1 MKKYLFI
8 GIIVFAFI
16 LTLPA
21 VAKSE
26 DAGPK
31 GIHEPGTGLDNP
43 ELKEQNRG
51 TGLGVTSS
59 EVIETEEVEDV
70 EEEVTSSKDNVPGQN
85 SMALE
90 RRSQVANAV
99 QEMLNATEK
108 IEGGIGE
115 KVREIAQNQNQIHE
129 NIEMKLEQIK
139 NQNRF
144 FRFLFGSKA
153 KDVEELKNQIKT
165 NQEKIVELKNT
176 VGEMTDEQVKARLET
191 QINTLEQVKT
201 QIETETIE
209 ETSDFSL
216 FGWVKNLFK

>member
-1 MKKYLFI
+1 
-8 GIIVFAFI
+8 
-16 LTLPA
+16 
-21 VAKSE
+21 
-26 DAGPK
+26 
-31 GIHEPGTGLDNP
+31 
-43 ELKEQNRG
+43 
-51 TGLGVTSS
+51 
-59 EVIETEEVEDV
+59 
-70 EEEVTSSKDNVPGQN
+70 
-85 SMALE
+85 
-90 RRSQVANAV
+90 
-99 QEMLNATEK
+99 
-108 IEGGIGE
+108 
-115 KVREIAQNQNQIHE
+115 
-129 NIEMKLEQIK
+129 MKLEQIK

>member
-8 GIIVFAFI
+8 SIIVFAFI
-16 LTLPA
+16 FALPA

-26 DAGPK
+26 KAGPK
-31 GIHEPGTGLDNP
+31 GIHEPGTGL
-43 ELKEQNRG
+43 R
-51 TGLGVTSS
+51 VTTS
-59 EVIETEEVEDV
+59 DV
-70 EEEVTSSKDNVPGQN
+70 TDTEEEVTSSKENITGPNV
-85 SMALE
+85 MALE
-90 RRSQVANAV
+90 RRSRVANAV
-99 QEMLNATEK
+99 QEMLDASEK

-115 KVREIAQNQNQIHE
+115 RVQEIAQNQNQIHE
-129 NIEMKLEQIK
+129 NMEMNLEKIK